1 MVKDGQVGADPGDA
15 NAAPGTKRSVILSPA
30 PNAVVS
36 GKMPIRVTVDGPG
49 VENWVLE
56 ISRDGASGW
65 VPINPPRSDSVTG
78 LSWAPDTEAIG
89 WSGPYVLR
97 LTVRRAGGEVEQ
109 KTVPITIDNSKP
121 APGAAAAA
129 AAAAAGGARPQ

>member
-1 MVKDGQVGADPGDA
+1 MLVLPDEAASWIASANNGDYVTESMVKDGQVGADPGDA

-65 VPINPPRSDSVTG
+65 VPIS
-78 LSWAPDTEAIG
+78 I
-89 WSGPYVLR
+89 
-97 LTVRRAGGEVEQ
+97 
-109 KTVPITIDNSKP
+109 
-121 APGAAAAA
+121 
-129 AAAAAGGARPQ
+129 